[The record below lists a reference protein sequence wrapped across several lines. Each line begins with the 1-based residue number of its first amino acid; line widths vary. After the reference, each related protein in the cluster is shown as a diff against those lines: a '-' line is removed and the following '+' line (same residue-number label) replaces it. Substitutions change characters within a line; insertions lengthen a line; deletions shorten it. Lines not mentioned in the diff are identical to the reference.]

1 MEENFTD
8 VQLKLLFRSLVSIGK
23 LYVEAYDAVYR
34 GAKMGAKKARAKND
48 KNEENR
54 CYKRFREQ
62 TGLSV
67 RDYSKLKKLLSTVS
81 SF

>member
-1 MEENFTD
+1 MEKNFTD
-8 VQLKLLFRSLVSIGK
+8 KQLKLLFQSLVYIGT
-23 LYVEAYDAVYR
+23 LYVGAYDAVYR
-34 GAKMGAKKARAKND
+34 GAKMGAKRARARRD

-81 SF
+81 F